1 MEWVRKEDK
10 LCLTIFCF
18 ISLYYKATNFVVYQK
33 YSFHGLSSS
42 ISSHISTELLRTVEI
57 GFLPVFLRS
66 QQCCFHFCKTKTFC
80 FLCFPKT
87 LFNEV
92 QELAYMFTVPPLQTP
107 THELIHF
114 GFSWTGVG
122 LPSVVV
128 TSCYS
133 SISLPDWLWSFSGG
147 TVNWLLRCKGQ
158 VKNISNWGQIFLLNI
173 SYKINTRFFC
183 FRFYNKTIFFAWAWI
198 SVA

>member
-1 MEWVRKEDK
+1 MEWVKKENK
-10 LCLTIFCF
+10 LCLAIFCF

-42 ISSHISTELLRTVEI
+42 ISSHISTELLRMVEI

-87 LFNEV
+87 LFNGV
-92 QELAYMFTVPPLQTP
+92 QKLAYMFTVPRLQTP
-107 THELIHF
+107 TDELIHF
-114 GFSWTGVG
+114 DFSWTGVG

-128 TSCYS
+128 TSCSS
-133 SISLPDWLWSFSGG
+133 SISLPDWLLSFSGG
-147 TVNWLLRCKGQ
+147 K
-158 VKNISNWGQIFLLNI
+158 
-173 SYKINTRFFC
+173 
-183 FRFYNKTIFFAWAWI
+183 
-198 SVA
+198 